1 MTSHCRGHKMENL
14 EKQIEGLIYI
24 SADEGISLDQ
34 LVSILEEEKDYILQA
49 LENLKNHHAL
59 SNSALELV
67 DYGSKYHFIT
77 KTECFD
83 NIAKF
88 LNLNK
93 IKQLSQSSL
102 ETLAIIAY
110 KQPIT
115 RIEIEEI
122 RGIGCEI
129 TLRKLMASDLVK
141 EVGRLE
147 TPGRPIL
154 YGVSDLFL
162 DTFQMVSLDELPEL
176 ITQDTETQELF

>member
-1 MTSHCRGHKMENL
+1 MDQL
-14 EKQIEGLIYI
+14 QKQIESLIYI
-24 SADEGISLDQ
+24 SADEGITLQ
-34 LVSILEEEKDYILQA
+34 QIISITEQSQEDVLSCIDR
-49 LENLKNHHAL
+49 LKQHHQN

-67 DYGSKYHFIT
+67 DYGQKYHFIT
-77 KTECFD
+77 KPECFD
-83 NIAKF
+83 VIAQY

-129 TLRKLMASDLVK
+129 TLRKLLAADLIK
-141 EVGRLE
+141 ETGRLE

-154 YGVSDLFL
+154 YGVSDHFL

-176 ITQDTETQELF
+176 KETQSESVELF